1 MKRARAA
8 EIEAFLRKPDPA
20 VQLVLLHG
28 PDAGLVRERADRLAG
43 TVVPD
48 LHDPFRVARVSGA
61 QLLEDPA
68 RLADE
73 AAAIAMGG
81 GRRVVRVVDAGNR
94 NAELIEG
101 FLEAPLGDALIVVE
115 AEQLASS
122 SALRKAVEAAANGMA
137 LACYQ
142 DEEGAIAAVI
152 DESLSRYNLRAS
164 PEAKAYLCER
174 LGGDRLLTRSELE
187 KLALY
192 AGSAEERAARP
203 ITLEEAMVSVGDTA
217 HLTESD
223 LCDAVAGGRPQQLDR
238 CLLRL
243 RQEGESAVRILRIV
257 GSHFKRLH
265 QYHAAPAANRVN
277 MLRSFRLFLPQAQEE
292 FRRQAGRWPPD
303 LIALAIS
310 RLNETETRCK
320 STGYP
325 PWPITARAL
334 LALCR
339 LPPR

>member
-101 FLEAPLGDALIVVE
+101 FLR
-115 AEQLASS
+115 S
-122 SALRKAVEAAANGMA
+122 SARRCADRRRGRTARELQR
-137 LACYQ
+137 LAQ
-142 DEEGAIAAVI
+142 GG
-152 DESLSRYNLRAS
+152 RGGG
-164 PEAKAYLCER
+164 ER
-174 LGGDRLLTRSELE
+174 DGPRLLP
-187 KLALY
+187 
-192 AGSAEERAARP
+192 G
-203 ITLEEAMVSVGDTA
+203 
-217 HLTESD
+217 
-223 LCDAVAGGRPQQLDR
+223 
-238 CLLRL
+238 
-243 RQEGESAVRILRIV
+243 
-257 GSHFKRLH
+257 
-265 QYHAAPAANRVN
+265 
-277 MLRSFRLFLPQAQEE
+277 
-292 FRRQAGRWPPD
+292 
-303 LIALAIS
+303 
-310 RLNETETRCK
+310 
-320 STGYP
+320 
-325 PWPITARAL
+325 
-334 LALCR
+334 
-339 LPPR
+339 